1 MSIQTYWLLSSQAF
15 LFWLKGIVK
24 FNPDLW
30 IKNFS
35 FAFAETKSK
44 EEVAKAVKL
53 MDSQEINGRRLR
65 VRSSHAKEKKDQ
77 ETSPKR

>member
-1 MSIQTYWLLSSQAF
+1 MPLIIMSSILTSLL
-15 LFWLKGIVK
+15 LFEDYY
-24 FNPDLW
+24 FNN
-30 IKNFS
+30 IFS

-77 ETSPKR
+77 DASPKRLVY